1 MFFEYNG
8 RSPQTGQGTYV
19 SETAQVIGDVV
30 IGDNCYIGH
39 GAILRG
45 DYGSIIIG
53 SGTAVE
59 EGVIIHAPPDQYCRI
74 GKSVT
79 IGHGAIIHASRVGD
93 LAVIGM
99 GSVLSIYSEI
109 GDGSIIAEGAVVK
122 MRQIIEKGVV
132 AGGNP
137 ARIIR
142 NVAQRDIDYWK
153 MGKQLYVDLAGKYRE
168 KGMKRVAG
176 ATGDIESTID
186 DIIIERLPETR
197 EMDGAKRWV
206 DEKGEFVQISYRE
219 DIGHLAF
226 FELRKGQMRG
236 NHYHRKKD
244 EVFYVIMGTIEA
256 VFASVP
262 PDRKKTLVL
271 EKGMKIHVPAGIA
284 HSFYGI
290 EDTLVVEY
298 SPQHYDKTDSVKA
311 DMGG

>member
-1 MFFEYNG
+1 M
-8 RSPQTGQGTYV
+8 
-19 SETAQVIGDVV
+19 
-30 IGDNCYIGH
+30 
-39 GAILRG
+39 
-45 DYGSIIIG
+45 
-53 SGTAVE
+53 
-59 EGVIIHAPPDQYCRI
+59 
-74 GKSVT
+74 
-79 IGHGAIIHASRVGD
+79 GD

-109 GDGSIIAEGAVVK
+109 GDGTIIAEGAVVK

-142 NVAQRDIDYWK
+142 NVAQRDVEYWK
-153 MGKQLYVDLAGKYRE
+153 MGKQLYVDLARKYLE
-168 KGMKRVAG
+168 KGMKRVAD
-176 ATGDIESTID
+176 ATGHTERTID

-197 EMDGAKRWV
+197 EMDGTKRWV

-236 NHYHRKKD
+236 NHYHRKKH
-244 EVFYVIMGTIEA
+244 EVFYIISGTIEA
-256 VFASVP
+256 AFASVP
-262 PDRKKTLVL
+262 PDRKKKLVL

-290 EDTLVVEY
+290 EDSLVVEY
-298 SPQHYDKTDSVKA
+298 SPQYYDKTDSVKA
-311 DMGG
+311 DRGG

>member
-1 MFFEYNG
+1 MLFEYNG
-8 RSPQTGQGTYV
+8 RSPQAGHGTYV

-59 EGVIIHAPPDQYCRI
+59 EGVVVHAPPDKYCRI

-79 IGHGAIIHASRVGD
+79 LGHGAIIHAARVGD

-99 GSVLSIYSEI
+99 GSILSIFSEI
-109 GDGSIIAEGAVVK
+109 GDGTIVAEGAVVK

-142 NVAQRDIDYWK
+142 NVEERDIEYWK
-153 MGKQLYVDLAGKYRE
+153 MGKQLYVDLAGKYLE
-168 KGMKRVAG
+168 KGMRRVAG
-176 ATGDIESTID
+176 TFGDAEKTID

-197 EMDGAKRWV
+197 ETDGAKRWV

-226 FELRKGQMRG
+226 FELRKGQTRA
-236 NHYHRKKD
+236 NHYHRKKH
-244 EVFYVIMGTIEA
+244 EVFYVIAGTIEA
-256 VFASVP
+256 VFACASP
-262 PDRKKTLVL
+262 NRKRTLVL

-290 EDTLVVEY
+290 EDSLVVEY
-298 SPQHYDKTDSVKA
+298 SPQYYEKTDSVKA

>member
-8 RSPQTGQGTYV
+8 RRPQVGQGTYV

-59 EGVIIHAPPDQYCRI
+59 EGVVVHAPPDKYCRI

-79 IGHGAIIHASRVGD
+79 IGHGAIIHAARVGD

-99 GSVLSIYSEI
+99 GSILSIYSEI
-109 GDGSIIAEGAVVK
+109 GDGTIIAEGAVVK

-142 NVAQRDIDYWK
+142 NVAERDIEYWK
-153 MGKQLYVDLAGKYRE
+153 MGKQLYVDLAAEVPGKGHEACRQTRRRHTE
-168 KGMKRVAG
+168 K
-176 ATGDIESTID
+176 TID

-197 EMDGAKRWV
+197 EMDGTKRWV

-244 EVFYVIMGTIEA
+244 EVFYIISGTIEA
-256 VFASVP
+256 VFAERVP
-262 PDRKKTLVL
+262 GQKK
-271 EKGMKIHVPAGIA
+271 K
-284 HSFYGI
+284 
-290 EDTLVVEY
+290 
-298 SPQHYDKTDSVKA
+298 Q
-311 DMGG
+311 